1 MTEELKN
8 LSKLMYDYDLK
19 IIEEMPATETLRNL
33 DAERS
38 RSEWLWRDGIANLLA
53 SIVRQLSLEPV
64 KESKPFSDFFI
75 FGDNLRCDAKAHHLN
90 QPCKDCLT
98 CEYCGLE
105 RVPYHWLE
113 KHLERCEAYKE
124 LNEVIV
130 LMDEPYIER
139 LEAGVDKVKES
150 HSYGSSS
157 HLSDLE
163 MESGA
168 AEPKNE
174 LPARMLEP
182 DLSLSEDFFKR

>member
-19 IIEEMPATETLRNL
+19 IIEEMEATESLRNL

-38 RSEWLWRDGIANLLA
+38 RTEWLWRDGIANLLA

-64 KESKPFSDFFI
+64 SEPKPFSDFFI
-75 FGDNLRCDAKAHHLN
+75 FGNDLRCDAKAHHSG

-113 KHLERCEAYKE
+113 KHLERCKAYEE
-124 LNEVIV
+124 LNEDIIV
-130 LMDEPYIER
+130 LTDEPYIER
-139 LEAGVDKVKES
+139 LEAGLDKIKHV
-150 HSYGSSS
+150 YF
-157 HLSDLE
+157 D
-163 MESGA
+163 
-168 AEPKNE
+168 AENNQIDVETGEIVAEAIVTP
-174 LPARMLEP
+174 P
-182 DLSLSEDFFKR
+182 DLTFSKDIFKR